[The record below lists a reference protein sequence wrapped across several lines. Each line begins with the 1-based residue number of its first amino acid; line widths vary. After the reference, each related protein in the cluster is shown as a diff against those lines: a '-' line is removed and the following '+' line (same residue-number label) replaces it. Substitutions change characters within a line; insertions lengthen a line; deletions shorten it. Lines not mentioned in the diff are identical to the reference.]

1 MKSITTPASILVAF
15 LLIVPV
21 VSAQDFIINQR
32 QIRVGGEALYELL
45 GDDLYG
51 ESETA
56 VAKQLFAMPSED
68 FLQQR
73 GSDVDIIET
82 KIYFKGTHIRMGDE
96 TQYSIVNMETG
107 TVQTVNEQEK
117 SYMEWSK
124 KDSEEMEA
132 KIEAQMLAAGYSAED
147 IEKMRE
153 QMANQTDEYEDYEED
168 YDDYDEE
175 YDDDEDVGEAIGTG
189 VVAEI
194 NGRSAVSHESSSYG
208 VVTVTWCSL
217 DDFALYESFKKI
229 AESAATLMMDDEE
242 EASDEIVCEDG
253 LPVREQ
259 TFDVM
264 NNSYVIDD
272 MISVSEESLSDDLFQ
287 VPAGFTKQALP
298 F

>member
-1 MKSITTPASILVAF
+1 MSRRRISSLTH
-15 LLIVPV
+15 
-21 VSAQDFIINQR
+21 R
-32 QIRVGGEALYELL
+32 QIRVDGEALYELL

-56 VAKQLFAMPSED
+56 VAKQLFSMPSED
-68 FLQQR
+68 FLQRR

-82 KIYFKGTHIRMGDE
+82 KMYFKGTYIRMGDE

-107 TVQTVNEQEK
+107 TVQTVNEREK

-132 KIEAQMLAAGYSAED
+132 KMEAEMLAAGYSAED

-153 QMANQTDEYEDYEED
+153 QMENQTDEYEEYEED
-168 YDDYDEE
+168 

-208 VVTVTWCSL
+208 VVTVTWCST
-217 DDFALYESFKKI
+217 DDSGLYEAFSKL
-229 AESAATLMMDDEE
+229 ARSAATLMMDDEE
-242 EASDEIVCEDG
+242 GDSDEIECEDG

-259 TFDVM
+259 TYDVM
-264 NNSYVIDD
+264 DNSYVIDE
-272 MISVSEESLSDDLFQ
+272 MISVSEESLSDDLFR
-287 VPAGFTKQALP
+287 VPAGFAKQALP